1 LSKNENI
8 SDRVKLNY
16 YIEGQENSPTATN
29 MLEVFIKNVCFL
41 SSLSLKDAN
50 KTAILNV
57 NEQNKFAIIDLEKYF
72 IVTPA
77 ELSKCPI
84 TFKLDSV
91 TP

>member
-1 LSKNENI
+1 
-8 SDRVKLNY
+8 
-16 YIEGQENSPTATN
+16 
-29 MLEVFIKNVCFL
+29 MLEVFIENVCFM

-50 KTAILNV
+50 QTASLNV
-57 NEQNKFAIIDLEKYF
+57 NEQHKSAILDLEKYF

-77 ELSKCPI
+77 ELSECPI